1 VSPKAVIVWLLFSTV
16 GIAGAA
22 DLKSYESGNCI
33 FNLYD
38 CELTAPVER
47 AIVFGVSRIFDTY
60 KESFGFDY
68 PDNYKVKISIF
79 VDKDKFI
86 EYQKKQ
92 GKKDF
97 AAVAYYSVRFREA
110 VVHWGTY
117 SKKTKDA
124 KSMVS
129 VVFHEV
135 SHMLLMTVVPEV
147 PLWINEGLAEY
158 FAGLNVFG
166 QNRRV
171 YLDEW
176 HQRWLKLW
184 TKKGFPVT
192 LGEYLGLNDN
202 QWHELNNKI
211 EKCSAGY
218 TIGYS
223 LVYFMMSR
231 GSTEKVLKELL
242 WEFKKQGEN
251 ADSIKI
257 INEYYPGGLEKLEKN
272 WRDWIPRARPYRPL
286 RALRGEA
293 EKEEKEDLPIGGQ
306 DNSQNED

>member
-1 VSPKAVIVWLLFSTV
+1 MKLKAVIVWLLFSIV
-16 GIAGAA
+16 GTAGAA
-22 DLKSYESGNCI
+22 DLKSYRSGICI
-33 FNLYD
+33 FNLYE
-38 CELTAPVER
+38 CALTPPVER

-60 KESFGFDY
+60 KKSFGFDY
-68 PDNYKVKISIF
+68 QDNYKVKITIF

-92 GKKDF
+92 GKESF
-97 AAVAYYSVRFREA
+97 AEIAYYSVRFREA
-110 VVHWGTY
+110 VVYWKKY

-135 SHMLLMTVVPEV
+135 NHMLLMTVVPDV

-184 TKKGFPVT
+184 AKEGFPVT

-202 QWHELNNKI
+202 QWHELNKKI

-242 WEFKKQGEN
+242 WEFKRQGEN

-257 INEYYPGGLEKLEKN
+257 INEFYPGGLEKLEKN

-286 RALRGEA
+286 RALRAETEREA
-293 EKEEKEDLPIGGQ
+293 KEDLPVGGQ
-306 DNSQNED
+306 DIAENED